1 MSRFGERFVG
11 WMDRWTSVVNLSSR
25 NIAIASGVVAA
36 LMMGLVTANVISRET
51 FNEPVPGT
59 VEIVRVMMVFL
70 VFLPWALVQVRKGHI
85 QVTFLHTRISPR
97 KRFVLELVAL
107 LAMFTLAA
115 VLTWRSGEFSWKG
128 YLEKDVFVGPVY
140 TPSWPARWA
149 ITAGASVFSLVVLSD
164 IWYTVRRFVT
174 GQFTARE
181 EQQEEQ
187 EEQEERGEQEQAR
200 HV

>member
-1 MSRFGERFVG
+1 MSRFGERFVA
-11 WMDRWTSVVNLSSR
+11 WMDRWTSVVNFSSR
-25 NIAIASGVVAA
+25 SIAIAAGVVAA
-36 LMMGLVTANVISRET
+36 LMMGLVAANVIFRET
-51 FNEPVPGT
+51 FNEPVSGT

-70 VFLPWALVQVRKGHI
+70 VFLPWGLVQARKGHI
-85 QVTFLHTRISPR
+85 QVTFLHMRVSPR

-115 VLTWRSGEFSWKG
+115 LLTWRSGEFSWKG

-140 TPSWPARWA
+140 TPAWPARWA
-149 ITAGASVFSLVVLSD
+149 ITVGASVFSLVVLSD

-174 GQFTARE
+174 GQFQTE
-181 EQQEEQ
+181 
-187 EEQEERGEQEQAR
+187 EERKQAR